1 MTDAQVVAF
10 VLLALG
16 GGIAIGVGAGLLWKR
31 K

>member
-1 MTDAQVVAF
+1 MTDAQVFAF

-16 GGIAIGVGAGLLWKR
+16 GAIAIGVALLWKR